1 MPTKSIAQIVA
12 SVAKEELGLIK
23 ACDLIEAKLQE
34 EGLSYTS
41 QINPRMVGLDP
52 CNRDGIG
59 ANVQEILPLAHS
71 IAFAGFNWKLCSH
84 AVCVEVCPNSSEV
97 EAFNIKLASS
107 GHLAPV
113 EPYSIKFS
121 SLACGHN
128 NMGLRAIAASMP
140 TDSHLLGRN
149 GNCDLEHL
157 RSRDPEYGL
166 AVDNGL
172 HWLVLRA
179 EVRTKYPEVLSVI
192 QVCRWDMWFLFMS
205 AYPFTLTRP
214 RPKNTPISRYTLARW
229 YTRHIWKGT
238 STHVRPVII
247 LACVTIFDTHTLAI
261 FSRRTSV
268 RKFLMFMSWAP
279 FLLRTYADVCVSLG
293 ICLRDGAGLGKQS
306 PRQTYVCVR
315 VTLPCSLHFSEL
327 PDQHACARVLAGG
340 FGISAMAS
348 LFVWLP
354 YHV

>member
-1 MPTKSIAQIVA
+1 MPYVSRSARTAQKLKPSTSSWRPRVISHPW
-12 SVAKEELGLIK
+12 SV
-23 ACDLIEAKLQE
+23 
-34 EGLSYTS
+34 T
-41 QINPRMVGLDP
+41 P
-52 CNRDGIG
+52 
-59 ANVQEILPLAHS
+59 
-71 IAFAGFNWKLCSH
+71 
-84 AVCVEVCPNSSEV
+84 
-97 EAFNIKLASS
+97 
-107 GHLAPV
+107 
-113 EPYSIKFS
+113 S
-121 SLACGHN
+121 SLARWHVVTTIWGFGRSRLRCRPTAICLVA
-128 NMGLRAIAASMP
+128 MAIAISSICVRAIP
-140 TDSHLLGRN
+140 K
-149 GNCDLEHL
+149 
-157 RSRDPEYGL
+157 YGL

-306 PRQTYVCVR
+306 PRQTYLCVR